1 MGITLKK
8 IFQSVNP
15 ITFACY
21 FSGFEYVRV
30 LKDYGATISDVN
42 KLSYN
47 FAHNLGTVYDATTA
61 LIEVLRYGNPNE
73 RSYWKHIGNAAGFIL
88 KQIAYKPSDYNP
100 YDGKKPTPTPAP
112 TPNPK
117 PTPVVPT
124 PVVPTPPPAPVP
136 TPAPPKPVTPPT
148 PTPTPP
154 TPAPKPPTPSP
165 SPTPKALE
173 KNNKKNEKGPKTS
186 RTLY

>member
-100 YDGKKPTPTPAP
+100 YDGRKPSPTPAP
-112 TPNPK
+112 TPK